1 MLICWHVQSSLDLFA
16 PVQLEPYEFVIT
28 IEITL
33 QLAGASIPPETMM
46 HFPPLFQISP
56 LF

>member
-33 QLAGASIPPETMM
+33 QLAGASNPPWD
-46 HFPPLFQISP
+46 HNAFSPLFQISP
-56 LF
+56 LS